1 MATKTT
7 RYGRLMSLKIGG
19 VTLENLRTKSFTQAR
34 DTREVTTADSA
45 DNEESVATIMRRNIS
60 FGGLYSEAVTSGAGV
75 VALQS
80 AYESGAPVTW
90 SIEGSAGGDRKWSGS
105 GTITKLDFEM
115 PYDNNV
121 EFSAELKPTGV
132 VTFGSV

>member
-19 VTLENLRTKSFTQAR
+19 VTIENLRTKSFTQAR

-60 FGGLYSEAVTSGAGV
+60 FGGLYSEGTTSGAGPI
-75 VALQS
+75 ALQS
-80 AYESGAPVTW
+80 AFEAGTPVVW

-115 PYDNNV
+115 PYDGNV
-121 EFSAELKPTGV
+121 DFNGELKPTGV